1 MEMRSKMR
9 SVDVQGVSCPVNA
22 VRVKHAISELSD
34 GELIEI
40 LVDEGDAIIM
50 VARSINDAGHRIF
63 KVERREHSVSIIAGK
78 R

>member
-1 MEMRSKMR
+1 MPSTAKTI
-9 SVDVQGVSCPVNA
+9 DVQGVSCPVNA
-22 VRVKHAISELSD
+22 VRVKQAISELSAD
-34 GELIEI
+34 ELIEI
-40 LVDEGDAIIM
+40 IVDEGEAIIM